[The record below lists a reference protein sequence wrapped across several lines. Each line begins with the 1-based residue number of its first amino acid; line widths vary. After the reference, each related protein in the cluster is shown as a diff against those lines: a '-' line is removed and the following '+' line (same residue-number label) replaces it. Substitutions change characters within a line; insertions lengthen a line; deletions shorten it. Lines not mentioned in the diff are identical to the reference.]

1 MNIKKII
8 QEEINDFGWVDEIN
22 PTLFE
27 YFENGLLEVGDVVTV
42 RGETL
47 DTDGIPVLLD
57 KGKYLITHLNEFE
70 SSNFYKFIRS
80 RVVFDNETQ
89 QKLDIYKETSLIE
102 EDKGLEVLDHQRGG
116 TMDMGDNVLRE
127 DDGDGLDWVRRIEG
141 PKGEELRELL
151 IGWLSGPFG
160 RDLAEKQING
170 STVYYTTTSIDR
182 DSYLSNLY
190 KIVYSNG
197 TTEIV
202 EIDDELNVFS
212 IPWYAEKRITND
224 ENTEWILVL
233 SPQINE
239 SDELDWIRELEPKRI
254 EPCVKRGKCKEYVI
268 TGLESLSSNKVL
280 EVLSAVNDLGWD
292 TRDFEDW
299 WDYEELCYFYLER
312 RGNCNWDDCEL
323 GYHEED
329 GEYYNYEEITPQ
341 DILNVVP
348 QEKGLWGRYIDK
360 LNESDDLDWV
370 RNTIP
375 EMNVDD
381 SQDTQGWWKNR
392 GMNLI
397 LDLGFYDFEAKVSS
411 DDWSGYVMVDSN
423 YGYFYHRTDGIS
435 EDYNCPQTMTIESV
449 VWGKRKR
456 KTIDISDCTRNP
468 WTIFGNW
475 IRDNAEN

>member
-27 YFENGLLEVGDVVTV
+27 YFENDILEVGDVVTV

-47 DTDGIPVLLD
+47 DSDGIPVLLD
-57 KGKYLITHLNEFE
+57 KGKYLITHLDEFGPGN
-70 SSNFYKFIRS
+70 SNMFIRS
-80 RVVFDNETQ
+80 KVVFDNETQ

-127 DDGDGLDWVRRIEG
+127 DDGDGLDWVRE
-141 PKGEELRELL
+141 
-151 IGWLSGPFG
+151 
-160 RDLAEKQING
+160 
-170 STVYYTTTSIDR
+170 V
-182 DSYLSNLY
+182 
-190 KIVYSNG
+190 
-197 TTEIV
+197 
-202 EIDDELNVFS
+202 
-212 IPWYAEKRITND
+212 
-224 ENTEWILVL
+224 
-233 SPQINE
+233 
-239 SDELDWIRELEPKRI
+239 EPKRI

-280 EVLSAVNDLGWD
+280 EVLSAVNDLGWY

-299 WDYEELCYFYLER
+299 WDYEDLCYFYLER

-360 LNESDDLDWV
+360 LNESDDLDWI
-370 RNTIP
+370 RNTNPVAFDDFINKAFYFDP
-375 EMNVDD
+375 TAEEGDEDYAKLVD
-381 SQDTQGWWKNR
+381 KLN
-392 GMNLI
+392 
-397 LDLGFYDFEAKVSS
+397 DLGFSPVYGTTSFVGEGNYIAGLFSYLDF
-411 DDWSGYVMVDSN
+411 D
-423 YGYFYHRTDGIS
+423 
-435 EDYNCPQTMTIESV
+435 
-449 VWGKRKR
+449 
-456 KTIDISDCTRNP
+456 RNP
-468 WTIFGNW
+468 KYVFTHDDVDTRTWDGYEEHIKGYALGESEA
-475 IRDNAEN
+475 RDDLEVVDARAFVTQFT